1 MIRALSVLFLTLAL
15 AACGALPS
23 LEGGLF
29 CSHRPVAD
37 LPVRLDQGAVLVPA
51 RINGVPVQMEVDT
64 GAMTTLIAGNAAS
77 VLRLPADPQRGARL
91 HGTGGTIT
99 TRNALVDMFE
109 FGGVTS
115 PPRSIPTGP
124 LARTFLGGG
133 LVAGIVGASDLAQFD
148 VELDVLNRRMTL
160 WSVTGCAGRFARWDE
175 PYHVIPL
182 TLGQGGLMYTTVQ
195 VNGQPVR
202 AMIDWGAR
210 SSQLTLR
217 AARRIGVTDAMLAN
231 DPAGTGHGID
241 QTAIALRYHR
251 FEDVRVGPEIFRGL
265 RISVGDL
272 ALRDA
277 DMLLGM
283 DYARTRRLWL
293 SYATQQMFVAPRRRA
308 APATLTPRPDVPIE
322 GQTLTGDRPARERRA
337 PDDGLEELFRR

>member
-1 MIRALSVLFLTLAL
+1 MIRALAVSSLLLSL
-15 AACGALPS
+15 AACAGSPP
-23 LEGGLF
+23 LEGGPF
-29 CSHRPVAD
+29 CAARAVAE
-37 LPVRLDQGAVLVPA
+37 LPARLDQEAVLVPA
-51 RINGVPVQMEVDT
+51 RINGVAVQMEVDT

-77 VLRLPADPQRGARL
+77 VLRLPPDPERGARL
-91 HGTGGTIT
+91 HGTGGTIV

-109 FGGVTS
+109 FGGVIS

-124 LARTFLGGG
+124 LARAFTGDR
-133 LVAGIVGASDLAQFD
+133 LVAGIVGASDLAGFD
-148 VELDVLNRRMTL
+148 VELDVLNQRMTL
-160 WSVTGCAGRFARWDE
+160 WSVSGCTGRFARWNE

-182 TLGQGGLMYTTVQ
+182 SPGTGGLMYATVL

-217 AARRIGVTDAMLAN
+217 AARHLGVTDAMLAN
-231 DPAGTGHGID
+231 DPSGTGHGID

-251 FEDVRVGPEIFRGL
+251 FEEVRVGPEIFRGL

-293 SYATQQMFVAPRRRA
+293 SYATRQMFVAPRRGVARRSVA
-308 APATLTPRPDVPIE
+308 VVEESPVLTEP
-322 GQTLTGDRPARERRA
+322 GRERA
-337 PDDGLEELFRR
+337 PGDLDQLFRR